1 MLLQLRNLKEG
12 RGLSDDLLRATRGQG
27 MSTETLISALEGG
40 DEQLALLITEG
51 GPEYTR
57 KALRQEIFR
66 TAAKFAALGIK
77 RGDVVAMSFDND
89 VELIICFIA
98 VCHLGATAAPLNAK
112 YKPDEVVFYL
122 TDISCNLL
130 VVPASGNKDAEQAA
144 ASVNVPVATALV
156 DPDTGGLK
164 LASKTGGGEGEVNL
178 SSLAENESIEETR
191 AGPMDTALF
200 LHTSGTTGLPK
211 GVPLSH
217 RNMVTTMK
225 NIAATYKLTAADRGY
240 VVMPL
245 FHVHGLMCALFGAL
259 YSTGSIVLPGKSAG
273 FQAHLLW
280 GHVKQYACT
289 WFTAVPTMHQSL
301 LSAPKY
307 YEDAGKPVL
316 RFIRSCSSSLPPPVL
331 YKMEEVF
338 QAPVIEAYAMTE
350 ACHQMTS
357 NPLPEV
363 GMMRRLHSK
372 CTYNFYLM
380 YERHLFLFHA

>member
-1 MLLQLRNLKEG
+1 
-12 RGLSDDLLRATRGQG
+12 
-27 MSTETLISALEGG
+27 
-40 DEQLALLITEG
+40 
-51 GPEYTR
+51 
-57 KALRQEIFR
+57 
-66 TAAKFAALGIK
+66 
-77 RGDVVAMSFDND
+77 
-89 VELIICFIA
+89 
-98 VCHLGATAAPLNAK
+98 
-112 YKPDEVVFYL
+112 
-122 TDISCNLL
+122 

-144 ASVNVPVATALV
+144 TSVNVPVATALV

-164 LASKTGGGEGEVNL
+164 LASKTGGGGEANL
-178 SSLAENESIEETR
+178 SSLSENESIEETR
-191 AGPMDTALF
+191 AGPEDTALF

-273 FQAHLLW
+273 FQAHLLR

-357 NPLPEV
+357 NPLPEG
-363 GMMRRLHSK
+363 GMMLRRLHSK
-372 CTYNFYLM
+372 CTNKFYLI
-380 YERHLFLFHA
+380 YESHLFLFRV